1 MVSVVILF
9 KGIDLSMLALG
20 LDVLNKTSVSTS
32 ISTIVGL
39 CRAPKLLDKLK
50 CESKVKT
57 IEELGVEARSLAC
70 STLGR
75 VEGRARA
82 SGWD

>member
-1 MVSVVILF
+1 
-9 KGIDLSMLALG
+9 
-20 LDVLNKTSVSTS
+20 
-32 ISTIVGL
+32 
-39 CRAPKLLDKLK
+39 
-50 CESKVKT
+50 VKT